1 MPQGFA
7 AFGGLKQG
15 ELAGQF
21 GGFGGEG
28 VAQEMRKL
36 GEVTQ
41 SIDKRMGDMVS
52 ASEQID
58 KAVSEVNAV
67 AKENTESIENLVSE
81 VGKFKM

>member
-1 MPQGFA
+1 MLHGS
-7 AFGGLKQG
+7 
-15 ELAGQF
+15 E
-21 GGFGGEG
+21 E

>member
-1 MPQGFA
+1 MLHGS
-7 AFGGLKQG
+7 
-15 ELAGQF
+15 E
-21 GGFGGEG
+21 E

-58 KAVSEVNAV
+58 KAVSEVNTV
-67 AKENTESIENLVSE
+67 VKENTESIENLVSE